1 MFQGPGLPPSNAVQA
16 HPLPGDPPLPP
27 NHHQA
32 RRGISTFLFRIPIPS
47 SAPSSISFGADLAQ
61 VKYEVRASVG
71 VFWKGEKRLVTN
83 KKDIEVVESYEHDF
97 SRAEPEAVVVGEY
110 GKIWA
115 QGKLVG
121 GMAVAGESACVEL
134 QVKNHSNK
142 KVCCCECY
150 ALLADILG

>member
-1 MFQGPGLPPSNAVQA
+1 M
-16 HPLPGDPPLPP
+16 
-27 NHHQA
+27 
-32 RRGISTFLFRIPIPS
+32 
-47 SAPSSISFGADLAQ
+47 
-61 VKYEVRASVG
+61 
-71 VFWKGEKRLVTN
+71 TN

-121 GMAVAGESACVEL
+121 GIAVVGESACVEL

-142 KVCCCECY
+142 KVCCCERY
-150 ALLADILG
+150 DTSG